1 MSGDESIEGARRP
14 AGVFALGRGRAS
26 YGGGMSDADDAL
38 RLFEEAGEHDS
49 AGREEQA
56 EPLYRAALAAG
67 LPTAERVQA
76 IIQLASTIRNLDRA
90 EESLALLEAESD
102 GRPVDEWTPALAAFT
117 ALTLASLGRDRD
129 ALVVA
134 LRALIPSLPRYHRS
148 VTAYVQEL
156 ADGDR

>member
-1 MSGDESIEGARRP
+1 MTTT
-14 AGVFALGRGRAS
+14 
-26 YGGGMSDADDAL
+26 DDAL
-38 RLFEEAGEHDS
+38 HLFEEAGEHDS

-67 LPTAERVQA
+67 LPTAERIQA
-76 IIQLASTIRNLDRA
+76 VIQLASTIRNLDRG
-90 EESLALLEAESD
+90 EEALGMLEAESE

-117 ALTLASLGRDRD
+117 ALTLASLGRDRG

-148 VTAYVQEL
+148 VAAYVDEL
-156 ADGDR
+156 ADGAR

>member
-1 MSGDESIEGARRP
+1 MTTT
-14 AGVFALGRGRAS
+14 
-26 YGGGMSDADDAL
+26 DDAI

-49 AGREEQA
+49 AGRELEA

-67 LPTAERVQA
+67 LPPAERVQA
-76 IIQLASTIRNLDRA
+76 TIQLASTIRNLDRA

-102 GRPVDEWTPALAAFT
+102 GRPDDAWTPALAAFT

-134 LRALIPSLPRYHRS
+134 LRGLVPSLPRYHRS
-148 VTAYVQEL
+148 VTAYAQEL
-156 ADGDR
+156 ADGVR